1 MPANTGI
8 IDGGDL
14 LLYVET
20 AGPVWTLIGES
31 KSHSL
36 SNKSEVRTR
45 RTKSTGIYPGRKVFG
60 LDATVNTDCLALYGT
75 YGYWEL
81 LALQL
86 ARTKVKLK
94 LAGRVT
100 AGKGLAE
107 QIGDKYLE
115 ATFVID
121 SVDLNANDGDDASY
135 TASFSIDGDVS
146 TAGLE
151 IKTKSA

>member
-1 MPANTGI
+1 MAANTGI

-14 LLYVET
+14 LLYVEIAT
-20 AGPVWTLIGES
+20 VWTLIGEA
-31 KSHSL
+31 KSHTL
-36 SNKSEVRTR
+36 SSKSEVRTG
-45 RTKSTGIYPGRKVFG
+45 RTKSTGLYPRRKVTG
-60 LDATVNTDCLALYGT
+60 LDSTVGTDCLATYGT
-75 YGYWEL
+75 YGYYEL

-100 AGKGLAE
+100 AGKGVAE

-121 SVDLNANDGDDASY
+121 SVDLNASDGDDTSY
-135 TASFSIDGDVS
+135 TAAFSIDGDS
-146 TAGLE
+146 SPNGLE
-151 IKTKSA
+151 IKTKAA